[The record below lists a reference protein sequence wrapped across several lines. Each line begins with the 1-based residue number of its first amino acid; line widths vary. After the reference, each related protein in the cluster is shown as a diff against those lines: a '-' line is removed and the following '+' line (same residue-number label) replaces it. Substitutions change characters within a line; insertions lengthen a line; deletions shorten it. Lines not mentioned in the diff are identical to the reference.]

1 MDRRIAV
8 ICLGYVGLPVA
19 TTGGRLRYRCPFSLE
34 NFTRDTRPDRQGRAG
49 GARGAWPALHR
60 QGRDLRTADFHVV
73 TMPTPIDT
81 NKAAGAS
88 RPTVG
93 ERRAANSAGKLDV
106 CLRKYRPTHDNAKET
121 RCGSTSPR

>member
-1 MDRRIAV
+1 MGVAFDIDARFHWRTPQGTHDRTGEVEPAA
-8 ICLGYVGLPVA
+8 LEAPGLHFTDKVGTCA
-19 TTGGRLRYRCPFSLE
+19 
-34 NFTRDTRPDRQGRAG
+34 
-49 GARGAWPALHR
+49 
-60 QGRDLRTADFHVV
+60 ADFHVV

-81 NKAAGAS
+81 NTTAGAS

-93 ERRAANSAGKLDV
+93 ERRAANRAGKLDV